1 MTPHRKRNHTSLRPV
16 HQLMIKMKKLLF
28 LLVVAGWINQA
39 QAQNFSTRSNT
50 MAVDYTDDKKS
61 LATTLPKITW
71 QLPLNETVFSKDGK
85 ISIDFLVQS
94 KTPLRALKLI
104 LTDKSTNELKGT
116 INVPLTDEERLSKKL
131 TRDLTLTDGVN
142 VLEVV
147 AENRDGIISISRR
160 EFHVGATALADAAK
174 LNRKDYALIF
184 ATDKYDSWKGLVNP
198 IFDARTIAENVK
210 KIYGFETEVVENPN
224 QSQVLD
230 KLREYAEKK
239 YGELDQLFIFIAGHG
254 FYDETFKEGFV
265 VTRESLPD
273 DPGRN
278 SYLRHSVLRST
289 INNNPCPHIFL
300 VMDVCFGGTFDD
312 NVATRAMDDDTY
324 KAPSQSEI
332 IMRKL
337 KFKTRKYLTSG
348 GKEYV
353 SDGIVGKHSPFAKQ
367 FIEALEKGM
376 GGDGILTISE
386 MMTYVEVLKT
396 APQYGKFGNDQLGS
410 DFVFVVEGN

>member
-1 MTPHRKRNHTSLRPV
+1 
-16 HQLMIKMKKLLF
+16 MIKMKKLA
-28 LLVVAGWINQA
+28 LLLIVTGWISQA

-61 LATTLPKITW
+61 LTTTLPKITW

-85 ISIDFLVQS
+85 VSIDFLVES
-94 KTPLRALKLI
+94 KTPLKTLQLI
-104 LTDKSTNELKGT
+104 LTDKITNEKKGT
-116 INVPLTDEERLSKKL
+116 INVPLTDENRLSKKL
-131 TRDLTLTDGVN
+131 TRELTLTDGVN
-142 VLEVV
+142 LLEVV
-147 AENRDGIISISRR
+147 AENRDGMKSISTR

-198 IFDARTIAENVK
+198 IFDARTIAEDVK

-312 NVATRAMDDDTY
+312 NVATRAMDDETY
-324 KAPSQSEI
+324 RISIRDHHAQAQIQDPEI
-332 IMRKL
+332 PDER
-337 KFKTRKYLTSG
+337 R
-348 GKEYV
+348 
-353 SDGIVGKHSPFAKQ
+353 
-367 FIEALEKGM
+367 
-376 GGDGILTISE
+376 
-386 MMTYVEVLKT
+386 
-396 APQYGKFGNDQLGS
+396 
-410 DFVFVVEGN
+410 

>member
-1 MTPHRKRNHTSLRPV
+1 MK
-16 HQLMIKMKKLLF
+16 QLLIVLTVF
-28 LLVVAGWINQA
+28 GFIQHA
-39 QAQNFSTRSNT
+39 QAQSFSSRSNT
-50 MAVDYTDDKKS
+50 MGLDYSDPKKELS
-61 LATTLPKITW
+61 STLPKITW
-71 QLPLNETVFSKDGK
+71 QAPVNEIIFSKDGK
-85 ISIDFLVQS
+85 ISIEVTVES
-94 KTPLRALKLI
+94 KTPLKSIQLI
-104 LTDKSTNELKGT
+104 FTDNISGEKKGT
-116 INVPLTDEERLSKKL
+116 SNIQLDDNKLYKKVIKDI
-131 TRDLTLTDGVN
+131 TMIDGVN
-142 VLEVV
+142 GLEVV
-147 AENRDGIISISRR
+147 AENRDGLKSSSKK
-160 EFHVGATALADAAK
+160 EFHVGATALADASK
-174 LNRKDYALIF
+174 LVRKDYALIF
-184 ATDKYDSWKGLVNP
+184 ATDKYDNWKALVNP
-198 IFDARTIAENVK
+198 IYDSRTIANNLQK
-210 KIYGFETEVVENPN
+210 TYGFITEVVENPT

-289 INNNPCPHIFL
+289 VNNNPCGHIFF

-312 NVATRAMDDDTY
+312 NVGTRAMDDETY
-324 KAPSQSEI
+324 RAPSQSEI
-332 IMRKL
+332 ITRKL

-353 SDGIVGKHSPFAKQ
+353 SDGIAGKHSPFAKQ

-376 GGDGILTISE
+376 GGDGILTLNE

-396 APQYGKFGNDQLGS
+396 APQFGKFGSDQLGS
-410 DFVFVVEGN
+410 DFVFVVKGN